1 MRKFAITLAVSAAI
15 LSLGAI
21 GGASAMVGT
30 GTLNG
35 HPALNYTP
43 KHEAA
48 CRGFG
53 RWCGPGYVRA
63 CNRWRCWCR
72 PCW

>member
-15 LSLGAI
+15 LSLGAS
-21 GGASAMVGT
+21 ANAMVGSPSP
-30 GTLNG
+30 N
-35 HPALNYTP
+35 HPVLNYTP

-48 CRGFG
+48 CRGWG
-53 RWCGPGYVRA
+53 RWCGPGFVRA
-63 CNRWRCWCR
+63 CNPWRCWCR